1 MICTLVKILNK
12 FSMMDLLFRCR
23 WSREKIYKLAKAIF
37 SKLLWFNFVIDCS
50 DIYRIDEARDILH
63 DTLEQKE
70 FGETLLLVFANK
82 IDTGKGFSID
92 ELENKLKLKFQGD
105 IEYHIQEIN
114 AINEMVYMMDLIGL
128 MSKSIKKV
136 S

>member
-12 FSMMDLLFRCR
+12 FSMIDLLFRCR

-37 SKLLWFNFVIDCS
+37 SKLLWFDFVIDCS

-70 FGETLLLVFANK
+70 FCETLLLVFANK
-82 IDTGKGFSID
+82 IDTDKRFSIE

-105 IEYHIQEIN
+105 IEYHIQEIS
-114 AINEMVYMMDLIGL
+114 AI
-128 MSKSIKKV
+128 K
-136 S
+136 